1 MVFAMNNLDNEFITL
16 RRKIIE
22 KEFSKMNDMQKKAVF
37 TINGPVLIL
46 AGAGSGKTT
55 VLINRITNLI
65 KYGNAYLSDNVPE
78 DLNNELINDMTEAL
92 NSLNKEENDFK
103 TNKFL
108 ISKLA
113 VNPVLP
119 WKILAITF
127 TNKAANELKERL
139 FTSLGEVGKDVFAS
153 TFHSTCAIILRK
165 YAENLGYT
173 KHFTIYDTDDSY
185 RLIKAIQEEL
195 NIDDKM
201 LSYKSILGEIS
212 RAKDQLISPSEYQK
226 NAGTD
231 YRLTSISKVYS
242 VYQKRLAEADA
253 MDFGDL
259 LYNTVMLF
267 KKNPEILNY
276 YQDRFQ
282 YVMVDEYQDTNF
294 VQYEFVRLISQKH
307 KNLFVVGD
315 DDQSIY
321 KFRGATIENILNF
334 EKEFKN
340 TVVIRLEQN
349 YRSTQNIL
357 NAANE
362 VIKNN
367 TSRKP
372 KTLWTQNP
380 EGEKIHVHTACS
392 ETDEAEYITNNITDE
407 VAKGRNYSDFAIL
420 YRMNTQS
427 NSLEKVFIKS
437 GVPYR
442 IIGGHRF
449 YERKEIRD
457 MIAYLSVINN
467 PNDEIRL
474 KRIINQPKRAIGN
487 RALEKLYSLALETG
501 ENLFHLMRHSDEYTD
516 LFRHSTKLKN
526 FAKLMDELI
535 DFSNSEDFTLH
546 KLYEMILEKIDYKNY
561 LIAEKDESET
571 RIENINE
578 LLSNIIKFEEEYGEN
593 ATLSSF
599 LEEVSL
605 LTDVDNY
612 DSSSNAV
619 TLMTMHS
626 AKGLEFP
633 IVYLPG
639 FEDGIFPGAQTL
651 YNEDE
656 IEEERRLAYVGITRA
671 KEKLHITKAK
681 IRMLFGSTSRYKPS
695 RFLLEIPENLTITTE
710 SDKQVQNFSQFISK
724 PKTAPVIKNLG
735 KFSRPQPKNSEQ
747 YKNGDKVKH
756 KVFGTGTIIS
766 SIAMG
771 NDTLIEITFDKVGNK
786 KLMANFAKLEKV
798 N

>member
-1 MVFAMNNLDNEFITL
+1 MVFAMNNLKSEFIKL
-16 RRKIIE
+16 REKIIE
-22 KEFSKMNDMQKKAVF
+22 KDFSKMNDMQKEAVF
-37 TINGPVLIL
+37 TVNGPVLIL

-65 KYGNAYLSDNVPE
+65 KYGNAYQSDEVPE
-78 DLNNELINDMTEAL
+78 DLNDKLIDEMKNVL
-92 NSLNKEENDFK
+92 NSDNEVTFK
-103 TNKFL
+103 IDKTL
-108 ISKLA
+108 ASKLA
-113 VNPVLP
+113 VNSVLP

-127 TNKAANELKERL
+127 TNKAANELKDRL
-139 FTSLGEVGKDVFAS
+139 FSSLGEIGKDVFAS
-153 TFHSTCAIILRK
+153 TFHSTCAVILRK
-165 YAENLGYT
+165 HAENLDYT

-185 RLIKAIQEEL
+185 KLIKAIQEEL

-212 RAKDQLISPSEYQK
+212 RAKDQMISPLEYQK

-242 VYQKRLAEADA
+242 IYQKRLAEADA

-267 KKNPEILNY
+267 KKNPEVLDY
-276 YQDRFQ
+276 YQNRFS

-307 KNLFVVGD
+307 KNLCVVGD

-340 TVVIRLEQN
+340 TTVIRLEQN

-367 TSRKP
+367 NSRKP

-380 EGEKIHVHTACS
+380 EGEKIHVHTSCS
-392 ETDEAEYITNNITDE
+392 ETDEAEYITNDIMDE
-407 VAKGRNYSDFAIL
+407 VYNGRNYSDFAVL
-420 YRMNTQS
+420 YRMNAQS

-437 GVPYR
+437 GIPYR

-487 RALEKLYSLALETG
+487 RTLEKLYNLASETG
-501 ENLFHLMRHSDEYTD
+501 EDLFHLMRHSDEYAD

-535 DFSNSEDFTLH
+535 FFANSEDFSLH
-546 KLYEMILEKIDYKNY
+546 KLYEMILEKTGYKIY
-561 LIAEKDESET
+561 LMAEKDESET
-571 RIENINE
+571 RIENIDE
-578 LLSNIIKFEEEYGEN
+578 LLSNIVKFEEEYGEN

-605 LTDVDNY
+605 LTDIDNY
-612 DSSSNAV
+612 DSDSNAV

-671 KEKLHITKAK
+671 KEKLHITRAQM
-681 IRMLFGSTSRYKPS
+681 RMLFGSTSRYKPS
-695 RFLLEIPENLTITTE
+695 RFLLEIPEDLKIETK
-710 SDKQVQNFSQFISK
+710 SDKQVQNFSQFLSK

-735 KFSRPQPKNSEQ
+735 KFSRPQPKSSEKYQ
-747 YKNGDKVKH
+747 NGDKVKH

-786 KLMANFAKLEKV
+786 KLMANFAKLERV